1 MASVNLKKEQIR
13 TGRIIGTNHMDRVKE
28 NDTRSH
34 SNKNINPELSSG
46 NFHVG
51 CESFKEAM
59 DNAEKRLK
67 EVDKVLPPK
76 RLKKDRI
83 EVLLVNIPCPRE
95 ITEQGRTKEF
105 FDKVNDCMKEYFGEE
120 NWHGM
125 EIHVDEVHGYYDR
138 VKHEECM
145 SLEHAHGVAT
155 PFVEGKGV
163 NAKGFMTKANL
174 SRATQVVDEMCL
186 KEFGVSY
193 RTYQDPQHKS
203 IEELKSE
210 TNIARNELQRVVD
223 KQNKMIDK
231 NRDTIIKQ
239 TDKITENQMEMM
251 ELDTALQDMRS
262 ENRSLQT
269 NNDNLKMEN
278 ERLRTALGEKNQSFN
293 KLYKDYEALSDKNS
307 SLKHSIKKLL
317 HEQKEQLE
325 TLESLVKE
333 TGDWKNYVS
342 YISNEQ
348 NRIHNVTDELEL
360 NYDDGFDFER

>member
-51 CESFKEAM
+51 CNSFKEAM
-59 DNAEKRLK
+59 DKAEQRLK

-76 RLKKDRI
+76 RFKKDRI

-105 FDKVNDCMKEYFGEE
+105 FDKVNDCMKDYFGEK

-138 VKHEECM
+138 NKHEQCM

-155 PFVEGKGV
+155 PYVEGKGV

-174 SRATQVVDEMCL
+174 ARATRVVDEMCL
-186 KEFGVSY
+186 KEFGISY

-210 TNIARNELQRVVD
+210 TNIARNEMQKVID
-223 KQNKMIDK
+223 TQNKVIDT
-231 NRDTIIKQ
+231 NRDTILKQ
-239 TDKITENQMEMM
+239 TDKMAENQMEIM
-251 ELDTALQDMRS
+251 EQDEIIQDMRS

-269 NNDNLKMEN
+269 ANENLKMEN
-278 ERLRTALGEKNQSFN
+278 ESLRTVLDSKTKDFETAKSKCSQYFN
-293 KLYKDYEALSDKNS
+293 EM
-307 SLKHSIKKLL
+307 KKLKSNISKL
-317 HEQKEQLE
+317 LKSQEIELGNLQNL
-325 TLESLVKE
+325 T
-333 TGDWKNYVS
+333 KNNADLQNL
-342 YISNEQ
+342 ISNEQ
-348 NRIHNVTDELEL
+348 NRIEDARDYLEL
-360 NYDDGFDFER
+360 DNADDFDFER

>member
-51 CESFKEAM
+51 CNSFKEAM

-125 EIHVDEVHGYYDR
+125 EVHVDEVHGYYDR

-210 TNIARNELQRVVD
+210 TNIARNEYS
-223 KQNKMIDK
+223 KCF
-231 NRDTIIKQ
+231 
-239 TDKITENQMEMM
+239 
-251 ELDTALQDMRS
+251 
-262 ENRSLQT
+262 
-269 NNDNLKMEN
+269 N
-278 ERLRTALGEKNQSFN
+278 ET
-293 KLYKDYEALSDKNS
+293 
-307 SLKHSIKKLL
+307 KKLKGNISKL
-317 HEQKEQLE
+317 LKSQEIELANLQNL
-325 TLESLVKE
+325 T
-333 TGDWKNYVS
+333 KNNADLQNL
-342 YISNEQ
+342 ISNEQ
-348 NRIHNVTDELEL
+348 NRIENARDYLEL
-360 NYDDGFDFER
+360 DNADDFDYER

>member
-95 ITEQGRTKEF
+95 ITEQGKTKEF
-105 FDKVNDCMKEYFGEE
+105 FNKVNDCMKDYFGEK

-138 VKHEECM
+138 NKHQECM

-210 TNIARNELQRVVD
+210 TNIARNEMQKVID
-223 KQNKMIDK
+223 TQNKMIDQ

-239 TDKITENQMEMM
+239 NDKIVENQMEMT

-269 NNDNLKMEN
+269 EN
-278 ERLRTALGEKNQSFN
+278 ESLRTALDSKTKDFETAKSNYSKYFN
-293 KLYKDYEALSDKNS
+293 E
-307 SLKHSIKKLL
+307 IKKLKGNISKL
-317 HEQKEQLE
+317 LKSQEIELGNLQNLIKNNADLQ
-325 TLESLVKE
+325 
-333 TGDWKNYVS
+333 NYV
-342 YISNEQ
+342 SNEQ
-348 NRIHNVTDELEL
+348 NRIEDARDYLEL
-360 NYDDGFDFER
+360 DNADDFGFER

>member
-51 CESFKEAM
+51 CNSFKEAM

-83 EVLLVNIPCPRE
+83 EVLLVKIPCPRE

-125 EIHVDEVHGYYDR
+125 EVHVDEVHGYYDR

-174 SRATQVVDEMCL
+174 SRATKVIDEMCL
-186 KEFGVSY
+186 KEFGISY

-203 IEELKSE
+203 VEELKSE

-223 KQNKMIDK
+223 TQNKMIDQ
-231 NRDTIIKQ
+231 NRDTIVKQ

-269 NNDNLKMEN
+269 VNDKLRTEN
-278 ERLRTALGEKNQSFN
+278 ESLRTALGEKNQSFN
-293 KLYKDYEALSDKNS
+293 KLYNEYETMLDKNNG
-307 SLKHSIKKLL
+307 LKKSIKKLL
-317 HEQKEQLE
+317 KEQQSQLE
-325 TLESLVKE
+325 TLENLTKNNA
-333 TGDWKNYVS
+333 DWQNY
-342 YISNEQ
+342 IADEQ
-348 NRIHNVTDELEL
+348 NRIENARDYLEL
-360 NYDDGFDFER
+360 DNADDFDFER

>member
-51 CESFKEAM
+51 CNSFKEAM

-125 EIHVDEVHGYYDR
+125 EVHVDEVHGYYDR

-210 TNIARNELQRVVD
+210 TNIARNEMQKVID
-223 KQNKMIDK
+223 TQNKMIDQ
-231 NRDTIIKQ
+231 NRDTIVKQ

-269 NNDNLKMEN
+269 VNDKLRTEN
-278 ERLRTALGEKNQSFN
+278 ESLRTALGEKNQSFN
-293 KLYKDYEALSDKNS
+293 KLYNEYETMLDKNNG
-307 SLKHSIKKLL
+307 LKKSIKKLL
-317 HEQKEQLE
+317 KEQQSQLE
-325 TLESLVKE
+325 TLENLTKNNA
-333 TGDWKNYVS
+333 DWQNY
-342 YISNEQ
+342 IADEQ
-348 NRIHNVTDELEL
+348 NRIQNAHDNLEL
-360 NYDDGFDFER
+360 DNADDFDYER

>member
-51 CESFKEAM
+51 CNSFKEAM
-59 DNAEKRLK
+59 DKAEQRLK

-76 RLKKDRI
+76 RFKKDRI

-105 FDKVNDCMKEYFGEE
+105 FDKVNDCMKDYFGEK

-138 VKHEECM
+138 NKHEQCM

-155 PFVEGKGV
+155 PYVEGKGV

-174 SRATQVVDEMCL
+174 ARATRVVDEMCL
-186 KEFGVSY
+186 KEFGISY

-210 TNIARNELQRVVD
+210 TNIARNEMQKVID
-223 KQNKMIDK
+223 TQNKVIDT
-231 NRDTIIKQ
+231 NRDTILKQ
-239 TDKITENQMEMM
+239 TDKMAENQMEIM
-251 ELDTALQDMRS
+251 EQDEIIQDMRS

-269 NNDNLKMEN
+269 ANENLKMEN
-278 ERLRTALGEKNQSFN
+278 ESLRTALDSKTKDFETAKSKCSQYFN
-293 KLYKDYEALSDKNS
+293 EM
-307 SLKHSIKKLL
+307 KKLKSNISKL
-317 HEQKEQLE
+317 LKSEEIELGNLQNLIKNNADLQ
-325 TLESLVKE
+325 
-333 TGDWKNYVS
+333 NYV
-342 YISNEQ
+342 SNEQ
-348 NRIHNVTDELEL
+348 NRIEDARDYLEL
-360 NYDDGFDFER
+360 DNADDFDFER

>member
-51 CESFKEAM
+51 CNSFKEAM

-125 EIHVDEVHGYYDR
+125 EVHVDEVHGYYDR
-138 VKHEECM
+138 HKHEQCM

-210 TNIARNELQRVVD
+210 TNIARNEMQKVID
-223 KQNKMIDK
+223 TQNKMIDQ
-231 NRDTIIKQ
+231 NRDTIVKQ

-269 NNDNLKMEN
+269 VNDKLRTEN
-278 ERLRTALGEKNQSFN
+278 ESLRTTLGEKNQSFN
-293 KLYKDYEALSDKNS
+293 KLYNEYETMLDKNNG
-307 SLKHSIKKLL
+307 LKKSIKKLL
-317 HEQKEQLE
+317 KEQQSQLE
-325 TLESLVKE
+325 TLENLTKNNA
-333 TGDWKNYVS
+333 DWQNY
-342 YISNEQ
+342 IADEQ
-348 NRIHNVTDELEL
+348 NRIQNAHDNLEL
-360 NYDDGFDFER
+360 DNADDFDYER

>member
-1 MASVNLKKEQIR
+1 MASVNLKKAQIR

-59 DNAEKRLK
+59 DKAEKRLK

-105 FDKVNDCMKEYFGEE
+105 FDKVNDCMKDYFGEK

-125 EIHVDEVHGYYDR
+125 EIHVDEVHEYYDR
-138 VKHEECM
+138 NKHEQCM

-174 SRATQVVDEMCL
+174 ARATRVVDEMCL
-186 KEFGVSY
+186 KEFGISY

-210 TNIARNELQRVVD
+210 TNIARNEMQKVID
-223 KQNKMIDK
+223 TQNKMIDQ
-231 NRDTIIKQ
+231 NRDTIVKQ
-239 TDKITENQMEMM
+239 TDKMAENQIEISNQD
-251 ELDTALQDMRS
+251 EVLQDMRS
-262 ENRSLQT
+262 ENRSLQ
-269 NNDNLKMEN
+269 NENDKLKMEN
-278 ERLRTALGEKNQSFN
+278 ESLRTALDSKTKDFEAVKSNYSKCFN
-293 KLYKDYEALSDKNS
+293 ET
-307 SLKHSIKKLL
+307 KKLKGNISKL
-317 HEQKEQLE
+317 LKSQEIELGNLQNLTKNNADLQ
-325 TLESLVKE
+325 
-333 TGDWKNYVS
+333 NYV
-342 YISNEQ
+342 SNEQ
-348 NRIHNVTDELEL
+348 NRIEDARDYLEL
-360 NYDDGFDFER
+360 DNADDFDFER

>member
-95 ITEQGRTKEF
+95 ITEQGKTKEF
-105 FDKVNDCMKEYFGEE
+105 FNKVNDCMKDYFGEK

-138 VKHEECM
+138 NKHQECM

-210 TNIARNELQRVVD
+210 TNIARNEMQKVID
-223 KQNKMIDK
+223 TQNKMIDQ
-231 NRDTIIKQ
+231 NRDTIVKQ

-269 NNDNLKMEN
+269 ANDKLRTEN
-278 ERLRTALGEKNQSFN
+278 ESLRTALDFKTKDFETAKSMCSQYFN
-293 KLYKDYEALSDKNS
+293 EM
-307 SLKHSIKKLL
+307 KKLKSNISKL
-317 HEQKEQLE
+317 
-325 TLESLVKE
+325 LESQEIELGNLQNL
-333 TGDWKNYVS
+333 TKNNADLQNL
-342 YISNEQ
+342 ISNEQ
-348 NRIHNVTDELEL
+348 NRIEDARDYLEL
-360 NYDDGFDFER
+360 DNADDFDYER

>member
-1 MASVNLKKEQIR
+1 MASVNLKKAQIR
-13 TGRIIGTNHMDRVKE
+13 TGRIMGTNHMDRMSE
-28 NDTRSH
+28 NDNRSH

-51 CESFKEAM
+51 CESFQEAM
-59 DNAEKRLK
+59 NNAEKRLK
-67 EVDKVLPPK
+67 EVDAVLPPK

-83 EVLLVNIPCPRE
+83 EALLVNIPCPRE
-95 ITEQGRTKEF
+95 ITEQGKTKEF
-105 FDKVNDCMKEYFGEE
+105 FNKVNDCMKEYFGEE

-125 EIHVDEVHGYYDR
+125 EVHVDEVHGYYDR
-138 VKHEECM
+138 HKHEQCM

-174 SRATQVVDEMCL
+174 SRATKVIDEMCL
-186 KEFGVSY
+186 KEFGISY
-193 RTYQDPQHKS
+193 RTYADPQHKS

-223 KQNKMIDK
+223 TQNKMINE

-239 TDKITENQMEMM
+239 NDKIAENQTEMM

-269 NNDNLKMEN
+269 ENDKLRTEN
-278 ERLRTALGEKNQSFN
+278 ESLRTALDSKTKDFEAVKSNYSKCFN
-293 KLYKDYEALSDKNS
+293 ET
-307 SLKHSIKKLL
+307 KKLKGNISKL
-317 HEQKEQLE
+317 LKSQEIELGNLQNLTKNNADLQ
-325 TLESLVKE
+325 
-333 TGDWKNYVS
+333 NYV
-342 YISNEQ
+342 SNEQ
-348 NRIHNVTDELEL
+348 NRIEDARDYLEL
-360 NYDDGFDFER
+360 DNADDFDFER

>member
-1 MASVNLKKEQIR
+1 MASVNLKKAQIR

-59 DNAEKRLK
+59 DKAEKRLK

-105 FDKVNDCMKEYFGEE
+105 FDKVNDCMKDYFGEK

-125 EIHVDEVHGYYDR
+125 EIHVDEVHEYYDR
-138 VKHEECM
+138 NKHEQCM

-174 SRATQVVDEMCL
+174 ARATRVVDEMCL
-186 KEFGVSY
+186 KEFGISY

-210 TNIARNELQRVVD
+210 TNIARNEMQKVID
-223 KQNKMIDK
+223 TQNKMIDQ
-231 NRDTIIKQ
+231 NRDTIVKQ
-239 TDKITENQMEMM
+239 TDKMAENQIEIMN
-251 ELDTALQDMRS
+251 QDEIIQEMRS

-269 NNDNLKMEN
+269 ENDKLRTEN
-278 ERLRTALGEKNQSFN
+278 ESLRTALDSKTKDFEAVKSNYSKCFN
-293 KLYKDYEALSDKNS
+293 ET
-307 SLKHSIKKLL
+307 KKLKGNISKL
-317 HEQKEQLE
+317 LKSQEIELGNLQNLTKNNADLQ
-325 TLESLVKE
+325 
-333 TGDWKNYVS
+333 NYV
-342 YISNEQ
+342 SNEQ
-348 NRIHNVTDELEL
+348 NRIEDARDYLEL
-360 NYDDGFDFER
+360 DNADDFDYER

>member
-1 MASVNLKKEQIR
+1 
-13 TGRIIGTNHMDRVKE
+13 
-28 NDTRSH
+28 
-34 SNKNINPELSSG
+34 
-46 NFHVG
+46 
-51 CESFKEAM
+51 M

-67 EVDKVLPPK
+67 EVDKVLLPK

-105 FDKVNDCMKEYFGEE
+105 FDKVNDCMKEYFGKE

-210 TNIARNELQRVVD
+210 TNIARNEMQKVID
-223 KQNKMIDK
+223 TQNKMIDQ
-231 NRDTIIKQ
+231 NRDTIVRQ
-239 TDKITENQMEMM
+239 TD
-251 ELDTALQDMRS
+251 RS
-262 ENRSLQT
+262 EERRVGKECRS
-269 NNDNLKMEN
+269 
-278 ERLRTALGEKNQSFN
+278 RWSP
-293 KLYKDYEALSDKNS
+293 Y
-307 SLKHSIKKLL
+307 H
-317 HEQKEQLE
+317 
-325 TLESLVKE
+325 
-333 TGDWKNYVS
+333 
-342 YISNEQ
+342 
-348 NRIHNVTDELEL
+348 
-360 NYDDGFDFER
+360 

>member
-13 TGRIIGTNHMDRVKE
+13 TGRIIGTNHMDRTKE

-95 ITEQGRTKEF
+95 ITEQGKTKEF
-105 FDKVNDCMKEYFGEE
+105 FNKVNDCMKDYFGEK

-138 VKHEECM
+138 NKHQECM

-174 SRATQVVDEMCL
+174 SQATQVVDEMCL

-210 TNIARNELQRVVD
+210 TNIARNEMQKVID
-223 KQNKMIDK
+223 TQNKMIDQ
-231 NRDTIIKQ
+231 NRDTIVKQ

-269 NNDNLKMEN
+269 ANDKLRTEN
-278 ERLRTALGEKNQSFN
+278 ESLRTALDFKTKDFETAKSKCSQYFN
-293 KLYKDYEALSDKNS
+293 EM
-307 SLKHSIKKLL
+307 KKLKSNISKL
-317 HEQKEQLE
+317 LKSQEIELANLQNL
-325 TLESLVKE
+325 T
-333 TGDWKNYVS
+333 KNNADLQNL
-342 YISNEQ
+342 ISNEQ
-348 NRIHNVTDELEL
+348 NRIEDARDYLEL
-360 NYDDGFDFER
+360 DNADDFDYER

>member
-51 CESFKEAM
+51 CNSFKEAM
-59 DNAEKRLK
+59 DKAEQRLK

-76 RLKKDRI
+76 RFKKDRI

-105 FDKVNDCMKEYFGEE
+105 FDKVNDCMKDYFGEK

-138 VKHEECM
+138 NKHEQCM

-155 PFVEGKGV
+155 PYVEGKGV

-174 SRATQVVDEMCL
+174 ARATRVVDEMCL
-186 KEFGVSY
+186 KEFGISY

-210 TNIARNELQRVVD
+210 TNIARNEMQKVID
-223 KQNKMIDK
+223 TQNKVIDT
-231 NRDTIIKQ
+231 NRDTILKQ
-239 TDKITENQMEMM
+239 TDKMAENQMEIM
-251 ELDTALQDMRS
+251 EQDEIIQDMRS

-269 NNDNLKMEN
+269 ANENLKMEN
-278 ERLRTALGEKNQSFN
+278 ESLRTALDSKTKDFETAKSKCSQYFN
-293 KLYKDYEALSDKNS
+293 EM
-307 SLKHSIKKLL
+307 KKLKSNISKL
-317 HEQKEQLE
+317 LKSEEIELGNLQNL
-325 TLESLVKE
+325 T
-333 TGDWKNYVS
+333 KNNTEWQNF
-342 YISNEQ
+342 ISNEQ
-348 NRIHNVTDELEL
+348 NRIEDARDYLEL
-360 NYDDGFDFER
+360 GNADDFDFER

>member
-51 CESFKEAM
+51 CNSFKEAM
-59 DNAEKRLK
+59 DKAEKRLK

-95 ITEQGRTKEF
+95 ITEQGKTKEF
-105 FDKVNDCMKEYFGEE
+105 FDKVNDCMKEYFGEK

-138 VKHEECM
+138 NKHEQCM

-174 SRATQVVDEMCL
+174 SRATQVIDEMCL
-186 KEFGVSY
+186 KEFGISY
-193 RTYQDPQHKS
+193 RTYADPQHKS

-210 TNIARNELQRVVD
+210 TNIARNEMQKVID
-223 KQNKMIDK
+223 TQNKVIDQ
-231 NRDTIIKQ
+231 NRDTIVKQ
-239 TDKITENQMEMM
+239 TDKMAENQIEIS
-251 ELDTALQDMRS
+251 EQDEIIQEMRS

-269 NNDNLKMEN
+269 ENDKLRTEN
-278 ERLRTALGEKNQSFN
+278 ESLRTALDSKTKDFEAVKSNYSKCFN
-293 KLYKDYEALSDKNS
+293 ET
-307 SLKHSIKKLL
+307 KKLKGNISKL
-317 HEQKEQLE
+317 
-325 TLESLVKE
+325 LESQEIELGNLQNL
-333 TGDWKNYVS
+333 TKNNTEWQNF
-342 YISNEQ
+342 ISNEQ
-348 NRIHNVTDELEL
+348 NRIEDARDYLEL
-360 NYDDGFDFER
+360 GNADDFDFER

>member
-51 CESFKEAM
+51 CNSFKEAM

-125 EIHVDEVHGYYDR
+125 EVHVDEVHGYYDR

-210 TNIARNELQRVVD
+210 TNIARNEMQKVID
-223 KQNKMIDK
+223 TQNKMIDQ
-231 NRDTIIKQ
+231 NRDTIVKQ

-269 NNDNLKMEN
+269 ANENLKMEN
-278 ERLRTALGEKNQSFN
+278 ESLRTALGEKNQSFN
-293 KLYKDYEALSDKNS
+293 KLYNEYETMLDKNNG
-307 SLKHSIKKLL
+307 LKKSIKKLL
-317 HEQKEQLE
+317 KEQQSQLE
-325 TLESLVKE
+325 TLENLTKNNA
-333 TGDWKNYVS
+333 DWQNY
-342 YISNEQ
+342 IADEQ
-348 NRIHNVTDELEL
+348 NRIQNAHDNLEL
-360 NYDDGFDFER
+360 DNADDFDYER

>member
-13 TGRIIGTNHMDRVKE
+13 TGRIIGTNHMDRTKE
-28 NDTRSH
+28 NDNRSH

-76 RLKKDRI
+76 RFKKDRI

-95 ITEQGRTKEF
+95 ITEQGKTKEF
-105 FDKVNDCMKEYFGEE
+105 FNKVNDCMKEYFGEE

-125 EIHVDEVHGYYDR
+125 EVHVDEVHGYYDR
-138 VKHEECM
+138 NKHEQCM

-155 PFVEGKGV
+155 PFVNGKGV

-186 KEFGVSY
+186 KEFGISY

-210 TNIARNELQRVVD
+210 TNIARNEMQKVID
-223 KQNKMIDK
+223 TQNKMIDQ
-231 NRDTIIKQ
+231 NRDTIVKQ

-269 NNDNLKMEN
+269 ANENLKMEN

-293 KLYKDYEALSDKNS
+293 KLYNEYETMLDKNYG
-307 SLKHSIKKLL
+307 LKKSIKKLV
-317 HEQKEQLE
+317 KEQQSQLE
-325 TLESLVKE
+325 NLENL
-333 TGDWKNYVS
+333 TQKNADLKDF
-342 YISNEQ
+342 IANEQ

-360 NYDDGFDFER
+360 DYDDGFDYER

>member
-59 DNAEKRLK
+59 DKAEKRLK

-95 ITEQGRTKEF
+95 ITEQGKTKEF
-105 FDKVNDCMKEYFGEE
+105 FDKVNDCMKEYFGEK

-138 VKHEECM
+138 NKHEQCM

-174 SRATQVVDEMCL
+174 SRATQVIDEMCL
-186 KEFGVSY
+186 KEFGISY
-193 RTYQDPQHKS
+193 RTYADPQHKS

-210 TNIARNELQRVVD
+210 TNIARNEMQKVID
-223 KQNKMIDK
+223 TQNKVIDQ
-231 NRDTIIKQ
+231 NRDTIVKQ
-239 TDKITENQMEMM
+239 TDKMAENQIEIS
-251 ELDTALQDMRS
+251 EQDEIIQEMRS

-269 NNDNLKMEN
+269 VNDKLRTEN
-278 ERLRTALGEKNQSFN
+278 ESLRTALDFKTKDFETAKSKCSQYFN
-293 KLYKDYEALSDKNS
+293 EM
-307 SLKHSIKKLL
+307 KKLKSNISKL
-317 HEQKEQLE
+317 LKSQEIELGNLQNL
-325 TLESLVKE
+325 T
-333 TGDWKNYVS
+333 KNNTEWQNF
-342 YISNEQ
+342 ISNEQ
-348 NRIHNVTDELEL
+348 NRIEDARDYLEL
-360 NYDDGFDFER
+360 DNADDFDFER

>member
-51 CESFKEAM
+51 CNSFKEAM

-125 EIHVDEVHGYYDR
+125 EVHVDEVHGYYDR

-210 TNIARNELQRVVD
+210 TNIARNEMQKVID
-223 KQNKMIDK
+223 TQNKMIDQ
-231 NRDTIIKQ
+231 NRDTIVKQ

-269 NNDNLKMEN
+269 MNDKLRTEN
-278 ERLRTALGEKNQSFN
+278 ESLRTALGEKNQSFN
-293 KLYKDYEALSDKNS
+293 KLYNEYETMLDKNNG
-307 SLKHSIKKLL
+307 LKKSIKKLL
-317 HEQKEQLE
+317 KEQQSQLE
-325 TLESLVKE
+325 TLENLTKNNA
-333 TGDWKNYVS
+333 DWQNY
-342 YISNEQ
+342 IADEQ
-348 NRIHNVTDELEL
+348 NRIQNAHDNLEL
-360 NYDDGFDFER
+360 DNADDFDYER

>member
-95 ITEQGRTKEF
+95 ITEQGKTKEF
-105 FDKVNDCMKEYFGEE
+105 FNKVNDCMKDYFGEK

-138 VKHEECM
+138 NKHQECM

-210 TNIARNELQRVVD
+210 TNIARNEMQKVID
-223 KQNKMIDK
+223 TQNKMIDQ
-231 NRDTIIKQ
+231 NRDTIVKQ

-262 ENRSLQT
+262 ENRSL
-269 NNDNLKMEN
+269 
-278 ERLRTALGEKNQSFN
+278 RTALDFKTKDLETAKSKCSQYFN
-293 KLYKDYEALSDKNS
+293 EM
-307 SLKHSIKKLL
+307 KKLKSNISKL
-317 HEQKEQLE
+317 
-325 TLESLVKE
+325 LESQEIELGNLQNL
-333 TGDWKNYVS
+333 TKNNADLQNL
-342 YISNEQ
+342 ISNEQ
-348 NRIHNVTDELEL
+348 NRIEDARDYLEL
-360 NYDDGFDFER
+360 DNADDFDYER

>member
-59 DNAEKRLK
+59 DKAEKRLK

-95 ITEQGRTKEF
+95 ITEQGKTKEF
-105 FDKVNDCMKEYFGEE
+105 FDKVNDCMKEYFGEK

-138 VKHEECM
+138 NKHEQCM

-174 SRATQVVDEMCL
+174 SRATQVIDEMCL
-186 KEFGVSY
+186 KEFGISY
-193 RTYQDPQHKS
+193 RTYADPQHKS

-210 TNIARNELQRVVD
+210 TNIARNEMQKVID
-223 KQNKMIDK
+223 TQNKVIDQ
-231 NRDTIIKQ
+231 NRDTIVKQ
-239 TDKITENQMEMM
+239 TDKMAENQIEIS
-251 ELDTALQDMRS
+251 EQDEIIQEMRS

-269 NNDNLKMEN
+269 ENDKLRTEN
-278 ERLRTALGEKNQSFN
+278 ESLRTALDSKTKDFEAVKSNYSKCFN
-293 KLYKDYEALSDKNS
+293 ET
-307 SLKHSIKKLL
+307 KKLKGNISKL
-317 HEQKEQLE
+317 
-325 TLESLVKE
+325 LESQEIELGNLQNL
-333 TGDWKNYVS
+333 TKNNTEWQNF
-342 YISNEQ
+342 ISNEQ
-348 NRIHNVTDELEL
+348 NRIEDARDYLEL
-360 NYDDGFDFER
+360 GNADDFDFER

>member
-51 CESFKEAM
+51 CNSFKEAM

-125 EIHVDEVHGYYDR
+125 EVHVDEVHGYYDR
-138 VKHEECM
+138 HKHEQCM

-210 TNIARNELQRVVD
+210 TNIARNEMQKVID
-223 KQNKMIDK
+223 TQNKVIDQ
-231 NRDTIIKQ
+231 NRDTIVKQ
-239 TDKITENQMEMM
+239 NDKITENQMEMM

-269 NNDNLKMEN
+269 ANDKLRTEN
-278 ERLRTALGEKNQSFN
+278 ESLRTALGEKNQSFN
-293 KLYKDYEALSDKNS
+293 KLYNEYETMLDKNNG
-307 SLKHSIKKLL
+307 LKKSIKKLL
-317 HEQKEQLE
+317 KEQQSQLE
-325 TLESLVKE
+325 TLENLTKNNA
-333 TGDWKNYVS
+333 DWQNY
-342 YISNEQ
+342 IADEQ
-348 NRIHNVTDELEL
+348 NRIHNAHDNLEL
-360 NYDDGFDFER
+360 DNADDFDYER

>member
-51 CESFKEAM
+51 CNSFKEAM
-59 DNAEKRLK
+59 DKAEQRLK

-76 RLKKDRI
+76 RFKKDRI

-95 ITEQGRTKEF
+95 ITEHGRTKEF
-105 FDKVNDCMKEYFGEE
+105 FDKVNDCMKDYFGEK

-138 VKHEECM
+138 NKHEQCM

-155 PFVEGKGV
+155 PYVEGKGV

-174 SRATQVVDEMCL
+174 ARATRVVDEMCL
-186 KEFGVSY
+186 KEFGISY

-210 TNIARNELQRVVD
+210 TNIARNEMQKVID
-223 KQNKMIDK
+223 TQNKVIDT
-231 NRDTIIKQ
+231 NRDTILKQ
-239 TDKITENQMEMM
+239 TDKMAENQMEIM
-251 ELDTALQDMRS
+251 EQDEIIQDMRS

-269 NNDNLKMEN
+269 ANENLKMEN
-278 ERLRTALGEKNQSFN
+278 ESLRTALDSKTKDFETAKSKCSQYFN
-293 KLYKDYEALSDKNS
+293 EM
-307 SLKHSIKKLL
+307 KKLKSNISKL
-317 HEQKEQLE
+317 LKSEEIELGNLQNL
-325 TLESLVKE
+325 T
-333 TGDWKNYVS
+333 KNNTEWQNF
-342 YISNEQ
+342 ISNEQ
-348 NRIHNVTDELEL
+348 NRIEDARDYLEL
-360 NYDDGFDFER
+360 GNADDFDFER

>member
-105 FDKVNDCMKEYFGEE
+105 FDKVNDCMKEYFGEK

-138 VKHEECM
+138 NKHEQCM

-174 SRATQVVDEMCL
+174 SRATQVIDEMCL
-186 KEFGVSY
+186 REFGISY
-193 RTYQDPQHKS
+193 RTYADPQHKS

-210 TNIARNELQRVVD
+210 TNIARNEMQKVID
-223 KQNKMIDK
+223 TQNKVIDT
-231 NRDTIIKQ
+231 NRDTIVKQ
-239 TDKITENQMEMM
+239 TDKMAENQIEIMN
-251 ELDTALQDMRS
+251 QDEIIQEMRS

-325 TLESLVKE
+325 NLENLTKDNA
-333 TGDWKNYVS
+333 DWQNY
-342 YISNEQ
+342 IADEQ
-348 NRIHNVTDELEL
+348 NRIQNAHDNLEL
-360 NYDDGFDFER
+360 DNADDFDYER

>member
-1 MASVNLKKEQIR
+1 MASVNLKKAQIR
-13 TGRIIGTNHMDRVKE
+13 TGRIMGTTHMDRMSE

-34 SNKNINPELSSG
+34 SNKNINPELSPG

-51 CESFKEAM
+51 CDSFQEAM
-59 DNAEKRLK
+59 NNAEKRLK
-67 EVDKVLPPK
+67 EVDAVLPPK

-95 ITEQGRTKEF
+95 ITERGKTKEF
-105 FDKVNDCMKEYFGEE
+105 FDKVNDCMKEYFGEK

-138 VKHEECM
+138 VKHEQCM

-174 SRATQVVDEMCL
+174 SRATKVIDEMCL
-186 KEFGVSY
+186 KEFGISY

-203 IEELKSE
+203 VEELKSE

-223 KQNKMIDK
+223 TQNKMIDE
-231 NRDTIIKQ
+231 NRDTILKQ
-239 TDKITENQMEMM
+239 TDKMAENQIEIS
-251 ELDTALQDMRS
+251 EQDEIIQEMRS

-269 NNDNLKMEN
+269 VNDKLRTEN
-278 ERLRTALGEKNQSFN
+278 ESLRTALDFKTKDFETAKSKCSQYFN
-293 KLYKDYEALSDKNS
+293 EM
-307 SLKHSIKKLL
+307 KKLKSNISKL
-317 HEQKEQLE
+317 
-325 TLESLVKE
+325 LESQEIELGNLSNLTKSNA
-333 TGDWKNYVS
+333 DWQNY
-342 YISNEQ
+342 IADEQ
-348 NRIHNVTDELEL
+348 NRIENARDYLEL
-360 NYDDGFDFER
+360 DNADDFDFER

>member
-51 CESFKEAM
+51 CNSFKEAM

-125 EIHVDEVHGYYDR
+125 EVHVDEVHGYYDR

-210 TNIARNELQRVVD
+210 TNIARNEMQKVID
-223 KQNKMIDK
+223 TQNKMIDQ
-231 NRDTIIKQ
+231 NRDTIVKQ

-269 NNDNLKMEN
+269 VNDKLRTEN
-278 ERLRTALGEKNQSFN
+278 ESLRTALGEKNQSFN
-293 KLYKDYEALSDKNS
+293 KLYNEYETMLDKNNG
-307 SLKHSIKKLL
+307 LKKSIKKLL
-317 HEQKEQLE
+317 KEQQSQLE
-325 TLESLVKE
+325 TLENLTKNNA
-333 TGDWKNYVS
+333 DWQNY
-342 YISNEQ
+342 IADEQ
-348 NRIHNVTDELEL
+348 NRIQNAHDNLEL
-360 NYDDGFDFER
+360 DNADDFDFER